1 MVSFH
6 RRTVSEVCRKS
17 NFLEMERLPSDEDA
31 RKMDDLMIQIA
42 IDRGGEQ
49 EFRTME
55 RMYKFPPL
63 TPGQIVRD
71 AYFVLDSRLKNFFEE
86 EYLPQKGTEENL
98 VYLKNLHAL
107 LNEIESKLRYPL
119 TPYPMNTESRIRA
132 LNQRQGASS
141 PVLPDLSFNME
152 NRPPTNF
159 TPAPYH
165 TAYSLPLK
173 GGKQKKKR
181 NTRRK
186 KKSTRKSRN

>member
-1 MVSFH
+1 
-6 RRTVSEVCRKS
+6 
-17 NFLEMERLPSDEDA
+17 MERLPSDEDA

-42 IDRGGEQ
+42 LDRGGE
-49 EFRTME
+49 EDFRSME

-63 TPGQIVRD
+63 TAGQIVRD

-86 EYLPQKGTEENL
+86 EYIPQKGMEENI
-98 VYLKNLHAL
+98 VHLKNLHAV
-107 LNEIESKLRYPL
+107 LNEIEAKIRYPL
-119 TPYPMNTESRIRA
+119 TPYPADTELRIRA
-132 LNQRQGASS
+132 MEQRQGASS

-152 NRPPTNF
+152 NRPPANF

-181 NTRRK
+181 KTRRN
-186 KKSTRKSRN
+186 KKSTRKSRK